1 MTHIP
6 EYLSMLG
13 LIINYDQVELTSLVS
28 SWSQYAD
35 LSAIL
40 AMALM
45 TSLCYD
51 QLSLLRGKFSPQ
63 PQESVVSSK
72 RLVNQPIRQFLKY
85 QFLGSTDKD
94 TIHLAGADKIGG
106 FRFFFY
112 NLCSTV
118 IWLCA
123 IISAGVGL
131 RYLLV
136 SNYGT
141 FGPIEFEII
150 TGILAVYVAG
160 LAVIISARI
169 NPKHQERRTYRKK
182 GLKP

>member
-1 MTHIP
+1 MAYIP

-13 LIINYDQVELTSLVS
+13 LIINYDEVELTSLVS
-28 SWSQYAD
+28 SWSEYGD

-40 AMALM
+40 AMAMM

-63 PQESVVSSK
+63 LQASEVSTK

-85 QFLGSTDKD
+85 QFLGSTEKD
-94 TIHLAGADKIGG
+94 SIHLAGADEIGG

-112 NLCSTV
+112 NLCSSA
-118 IWLCA
+118 IWLAA
-123 IISAGVGL
+123 IISAGVGF

-136 SNYGT
+136 SIYGT
-141 FGPIEFEII
+141 FGPMEFEII
-150 TGILAVYVAG
+150 TGILAVYLAG
-160 LAVIISARI
+160 LAVIIPAKIKI
-169 NPKHQERRTYRKK
+169 NPKY
-182 GLKP
+182 